1 MTEADEIGKLAKL
14 KADGAISDQEYEQLK
29 NKYIKSLIGNN
40 QVEKNNKNIKIYYHK
55 GLKPIEAYK
64 LAILRFWDF
73 EGRSTR
79 SEYFYFILLNYFI
92 LTVLIILFFIGSNWT
107 PKHQLSLF
115 LDFTIFVFVCTMLV
129 VAVMSVSL
137 HVRRLHDLNLSGWWL
152 IPTVIPYL
160 NIVAE
165 IVLFLLFCTRG
176 TDGNNR
182 FGPDPLQSHENTIEE
197 PISEKFKAQ
206 QAADELGGDAG
217 QSATLPQQK
226 FVDKPPQPLALAA
239 AVIIDM
245 FPIWLFFL
253 GGLTALISGNGASSI
268 ASNSVSPSQT
278 YLNGQEALQQQVSPS
293 APSVGSATTKN
304 SAPPEAPPHF
314 TRKQYMEFFER
325 EKSTL
330 PRMIDLNFKRNWL
343 NLEDKVV
350 QIDETYITGPMDPP
364 FDLKLIKKMVLDR
377 ECSAKTANDMF
388 EDGYIIEYF
397 LHIQNGKKQSR
408 FFIIDRTSCQ

>member
-1 MTEADEIGKLAKL
+1 
-14 KADGAISDQEYEQLK
+14 
-29 NKYIKSLIGNN
+29 
-40 QVEKNNKNIKIYYHK
+40 
-55 GLKPIEAYK
+55 
-64 LAILRFWDF
+64 
-73 EGRSTR
+73 
-79 SEYFYFILLNYFI
+79 
-92 LTVLIILFFIGSNWT
+92 
-107 PKHQLSLF
+107 
-115 LDFTIFVFVCTMLV
+115 
-129 VAVMSVSL
+129 
-137 HVRRLHDLNLSGWWL
+137 
-152 IPTVIPYL
+152 
-160 NIVAE
+160 
-165 IVLFLLFCTRG
+165 
-176 TDGNNR
+176 
-182 FGPDPLQSHENTIEE
+182 
-197 PISEKFKAQ
+197 
-206 QAADELGGDAG
+206 
-217 QSATLPQQK
+217 
-226 FVDKPPQPLALAA
+226 
-239 AVIIDM
+239 M